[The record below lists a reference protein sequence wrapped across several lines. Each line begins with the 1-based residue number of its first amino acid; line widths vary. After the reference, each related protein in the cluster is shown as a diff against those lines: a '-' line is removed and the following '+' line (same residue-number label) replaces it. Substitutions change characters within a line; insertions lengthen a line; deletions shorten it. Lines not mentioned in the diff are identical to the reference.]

1 LSSAGSK
8 KLSFSPGSDA
18 VMAADGAVDGRVLF
32 AIDEAV
38 LLGPLAALQVA
49 RDQGRKYRITLQLFY
64 QSEGQVEEVWG
75 RPGRESWFDGV
86 SWRAYGGVQSLAT
99 AKDLSA
105 ALGTYGAVAVSRG
118 SNSGTSARGLELGSR
133 SRGAN
138 VNEHEIGRELAKPF
152 EVLQEV
158 ARDERIV
165 LVPGWGSRV
174 LSPDGHLD
182 RPALR
187 ALVFE
192 HPEEL
197 EALNAIVHPEVRRR
211 YDELVAEAF
220 ARDPDA
226 IVVYD
231 VPLLA
236 EARAASDFGLV
247 IVVDAP
253 ADVRLERLVAL
264 RGMDRE
270 QARARIAAQISD
282 EESRAMADVVIYSSG
297 TIAHTMEQVD
307 ALWERLVAQRSVGGR
322 S

>member
-1 LSSAGSK
+1 MDVIGLTGGIAAGKSAVAARLRELGAVVIDADALAREVVEPGTPGLAAIAARFGSEV
-8 KLSFSPGSDA
+8 LD
-18 VMAADGAVDGRVLF
+18 ADGALDRARLG
-32 AIDEAV
+32 AIAFGDD
-38 LLGPLAALQVA
+38 VA
-49 RDQGRKYRITLQLFY
+49 RAD
-64 QSEGQVEEVWG
+64 
-75 RPGRESWFDGV
+75 
-86 SWRAYGGVQSLAT
+86 
-99 AKDLSA
+99 
-105 ALGTYGAVAVSRG
+105 
-118 SNSGTSARGLELGSR
+118 
-133 SRGAN
+133 
-138 VNEHEIGRELAKPF
+138 
-152 EVLQEV
+152 
-158 ARDERIV
+158 
-165 LVPGWGSRV
+165 
-174 LSPDGHLD
+174 
-182 RPALR
+182 
-187 ALVFE
+187 
-192 HPEEL
+192 
-197 EALNAIVHPEVRRR
+197 LNAIVHPEVRRR

-282 EESRAMADVVIYSSG
+282 EERRAMADVVIDSSG